1 IPEKRMAR
9 LGSNPIRIGAT
20 TVAPNM
26 ASTCWNPIAI
36 VCPQGSRSSALTIPD
51 RVSLQDRIIVLLLTF
66 PAAPDVRTP
75 SAAYRKKGRCAE
87 EELWFQALGSGR
99 QPCRRTQWA

>member
-1 IPEKRMAR
+1 MPEKRIAR

-36 VCPQGSRSSALTIPD
+36 VCPQGSRSSTLTIPD
-51 RVSLQDRIIVLLLTF
+51 RVSFQDRIIVLLLAF

-75 SAAYRKKGRCAE
+75 SAAYRKKARLAT
-87 EELWFQALGSGR
+87 LL
-99 QPCRRTQWA
+99 

>member
-1 IPEKRMAR
+1 M
-9 LGSNPIRIGAT
+9 IGAT

-51 RVSLQDRIIVLLLTF
+51 RVSFQDRTIVLLLAI

-75 SAAYRKKGRCAE
+75 SAGYRKNGRRAVASFDFR
-87 EELWFQALGSGR
+87 LQV
-99 QPCRRTQWA
+99 QPG